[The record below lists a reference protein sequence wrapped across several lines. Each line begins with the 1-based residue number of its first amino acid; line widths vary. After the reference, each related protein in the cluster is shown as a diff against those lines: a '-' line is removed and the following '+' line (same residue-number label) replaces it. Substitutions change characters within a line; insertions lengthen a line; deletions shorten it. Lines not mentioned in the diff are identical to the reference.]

1 MSIFSTVVVVAIVVY
16 LWIVNPVRGYR
27 RGKRTDF

>member
-16 LWIVNPVRGYR
+16 MWVISPIRWYR